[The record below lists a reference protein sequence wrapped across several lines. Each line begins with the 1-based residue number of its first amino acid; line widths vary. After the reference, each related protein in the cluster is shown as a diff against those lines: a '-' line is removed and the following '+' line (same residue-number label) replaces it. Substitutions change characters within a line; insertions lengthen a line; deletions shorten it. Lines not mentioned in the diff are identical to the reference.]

1 MWIAFFGACVYL
13 MGTKPTG
20 GWWLLFQLL
29 NWLFM
34 LLCIFMLAD
43 SLHKIGVENRKLR
56 DAFIRKV
63 LTGIGIQE
71 AEKTLSY
78 ENCEKLFGIVT
89 DDLLYQ
95 EREVMLAFYGKYNG
109 DTVKVYTMAHEL
121 GMELVEMQE
130 LLLIVFDKMSKQF
143 ATYTEFV
150 HSGR

>member
-1 MWIAFFGACVYL
+1 
-13 MGTKPTG
+13 
-20 GWWLLFQLL
+20 
-29 NWLFM
+29 M